1 MTKQFSNYSDLIT
14 FTRASGGHALRPVS
28 YGSEILTNGTF
39 DTDLSDWTTGSNV
52 TSAYSS
58 GEAQLTLG
66 GSLTSTGANW
76 FRTTDEVFEAGK
88 LYRVTFD
95 ATYVSGTIGT
105 YGLQAGHGYTE
116 DIRVKSSGTYS
127 FTVDSTIG
135 VGQQSDRNKLTFGGE
150 STGVWKI
157 DNVSVK
163 EVSFDESDGT
173 LTLFEHPENVP
184 RVEWDS
190 AGNRLGLLV
199 EESRTNLITDSEDIS
214 GVNQATADDDVA
226 VAPDRTQTA
235 DKLIESTSNSVH
247 WTYNS
252 ISATDNQ
259 DYTFS
264 IYAKK
269 SERTRL
275 TIYPNDKAGVGF
287 NAVYDIDAGTVVS
300 TPAQMTTS
308 IQDVGNGW
316 YRCVGTWNANTGSNT
331 VFVRIG
337 LVSSG
342 TTISYQGDG
351 TSGLFL
357 WGQQLEAGS
366 FPTSYIKTT
375 GSTATRSAD
384 VASIPVAD
392 FGYNQSAGS
401 FLVEFSHTDPNGTTD
416 TNYLLSVDSNA
427 RFLYNNSSN
436 AGWYSYDGTTSLNYG
451 NLASDGTF
459 VKVASSMYK
468 DGSNA
473 SIDGGTIKTS
483 TASPQDN
490 VARSDDLYIG
500 VRYGGGGDE
509 LNGHIK
515 SIKYYPRRLTN
526 AQLQEITS

>member
-1 MTKQFSNYSDLIT
+1 MGTKQFNNYESLIT

-28 YGSEILTNGTF
+28 YGTEEITNGGF
-39 DTDLSDWTTGSNV
+39 DTDSGWVKSTSPATTI
-52 TSAYSS
+52 SS
-58 GEAQLTLG
+58 GEATVGGTGGNGYIYQDAGLTVGTLYQISFDVTSAHSS
-66 GSLTSTGANW
+66 SLTFLKGSDFGSTSSSYKALGLL
-76 FRTTDEVFEAGK
+76 TTGTHAVNF
-88 LYRVTFD
+88 V
-95 ATYVSGTIGT
+95 ATSNFIG
-105 YGLQAGHGYTE
+105 L
-116 DIRVKSSGTYS
+116 
-127 FTVDSTIG
+127 TV
-135 VGQQSDRNKLTFGGE
+135 GGGN
-150 STGVWKI
+150 SAVIVI
-157 DNVSVK
+157 DNISVK
-163 EVSFDESDGT
+163 EVTFDESDGT
-173 LTLFEHPENVP
+173 LMLFEHPNNIP